1 MNALELKIPP
11 LVLVI
16 LSALFMWLLAAYVP
30 IVLITFAGQ
39 VVVAILLAVVG
50 VQLAIAG
57 ARTFHERKTTVNP
70 LKPEES
76 SSLITDGVFKLS
88 RNPIYLGMLLGLA
101 GFAVWLGALT
111 ALIVLPMFVMYM
123 NQFQI
128 KPEERSLQRNFG
140 ESFSQYMRNTRRW
153 I

>member
-11 LVLVI
+11 LLLLVV
-16 LSALFMWLLAAYVP
+16 SAVFMWLLAAYAP

-39 VVVAILLAVVG
+39 LVIAILLAVVG
-50 VQLAIAG
+50 VQIAIAG
-57 ARTFHERKTTVNP
+57 ARAFHERKTTVNP
-70 LKPEES
+70 LKPEAS
-76 SSLITDGVFKLS
+76 TSLITDGVFKFS

-111 ALIVLPMFVMYM
+111 ALLVLPMFVVCM

-140 ESFSQYMRNTRRW
+140 EQFSQYMGHTRRW